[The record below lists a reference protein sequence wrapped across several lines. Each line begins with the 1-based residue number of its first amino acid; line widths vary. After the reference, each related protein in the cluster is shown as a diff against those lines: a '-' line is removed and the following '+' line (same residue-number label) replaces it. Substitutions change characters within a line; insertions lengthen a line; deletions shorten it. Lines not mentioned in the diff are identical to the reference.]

1 MTTLYPG
8 IENEHGFFSEHYL
21 STLFE
26 KDRRSWARGMD
37 LPPNPTLGT
46 LARGFHRSRHVLSGD
61 WSGVMPRAA
70 GEFQRTLLSF
80 LGYEREPARAA
91 VTLDR
96 LAGVPVL
103 GRVMRSSSQDAL
115 WLLEMRTRGGEDWG
129 LDPLE
134 LTYDPELYPEMELPL
149 PDKDWSVRRII
160 ESGVYGQSQSPRWVL
175 VASPAQLVLLDR
187 YKWAEERRLRF
198 DLDVILGEGH
208 TQSLQSL
215 RSLLHRES
223 LVPEGETRGMD
234 RFDEESRRHAQGVS
248 GDLKYA
254 LREAVELLGNEA
266 TQQLLARRRQRG
278 EVIWS
283 GPDALDAKQLTREC
297 RRYIYRLL
305 CLFFAEAHP
314 ELGDGGLRSPAYQA
328 GYSLE
333 LLREVETAR
342 LSEEGADT
350 FFLHA
355 SLVTLFEFRW
365 AGTPYHDVALLS
377 ERDTTHHDF
386 ELRPIGASLFDPDLT
401 PLLDQVHFPDRVLRR
416 VIELLSLS
424 RGGKSGRGRISY
436 AHLGVN
442 QLGSVYEALLSFEG
456 FFAPE
461 DLVEVKR
468 AGDKAPD
475 VLDRAWFVS
484 RARIGDYVR
493 DEIVHDGPKPR
504 VVPKETFLYR
514 RTGYDREATASF
526 YTPESLTQ
534 STVRHAL
541 RERLKGISD
550 ADSLLTLRL
559 CEPAMGSGAFLIE
572 AVNQLAA
579 MYLDRKLKELD
590 QSLTPEARLREERR
604 VRGYLT
610 ARNAFGVDVNSEAR
624 ELGLMSLWLNCLE
637 PGSVPPDFDS
647 TLLLGNSI
655 LGTRREV
662 VCLEPRAKGRAYGLN
677 ENSLRSLEF
686 KEARGEGEVYHFLV
700 PLGEMV
706 EVQHKDLK
714 TLAPEIAPLG
724 QTWVTA
730 CQNLFTEAEYQVLL
744 WLSVVVDAL
753 WMEVAKVRAVWRR
766 KREEILPLPYP
777 HASSETSFT
786 LPPIFPNLGPV
797 KHMRV

>member
-1 MTTLYPG
+1 MATPYPG

-26 KDRRSWARGMD
+26 KDRRSWLRGVD
-37 LPPNPTLGT
+37 LPTGPTLGA
-46 LARGFHRSRHVLSGD
+46 LARGFHRSRHVLSQD

-80 LGYEREPARAA
+80 LGYEREPARAS

-103 GRVMRSSSQDAL
+103 SRILRSSTQDAL
-115 WLLEMRTRGGEDWG
+115 WLLEMRTRGEEEWG
-129 LDPLE
+129 ADPLE
-134 LTYDPELYPEMELPL
+134 LVYNPDLYPELDLPL
-149 PDKDWSVRRII
+149 PDGDWNVRWII
-160 ESGVYGQSQSPRWVL
+160 ESGVYGQSQPPRWVL
-175 VASPAQLVLLDR
+175 VASPYHLVLLDR

-198 DLDVILGEGH
+198 DLELILGEEH
-208 TQSLQSL
+208 AMSLQAL
-215 RSLLHRES
+215 RALLHRES

-254 LREAVELLGNEA
+254 LRETVELLGNEA
-266 TQQLLARRRQRG
+266 TQQLLARRRKRG
-278 EVIWS
+278 EAIWS
-283 GPDALDAKQLTREC
+283 GPDALDATKLTREC
-297 RRYIYRLL
+297 RRYVYRLL

-314 ELGDGGLRSPAYQA
+314 ELGGEGLRAPAYQA

-333 LLREVETAR
+333 LLREVETVR
-342 LSEEGADT
+342 LSEEEEDT
-350 FFLHA
+350 FFLHD
-355 SLVTLFEFRW
+355 SLATLFEFRW
-365 AGTPYHDVALLS
+365 AGTPYLKVELLQS
-377 ERDTTHHDF
+377 DITHHDF
-386 ELRPIGASLFDPDLT
+386 ELQPVGASLFDPDLT

-424 RGGKSGRGRISY
+424 QGGKSGRGRISY

-456 FFAPE
+456 FFARE

-468 AGDKAPD
+468 ARDDTPD
-475 VLDRAWFVS
+475 ALARAWFVS
-484 RARIGDYVR
+484 RARIEDEGYAT
-493 DEIVHDGPKPR
+493 DEIVHDGPEPR

-541 RERLKGISD
+541 RERLKGIAD
-550 ADSLLTLRL
+550 ADALLTLRL

-572 AVNQLAA
+572 AVNQMAK
-579 MYLDRKLKELD
+579 MYLDRKLQERGE
-590 QSLTPEARLREERR
+590 SLTPEAHQKELRR

-610 ARNAFGVDVNSEAR
+610 ARNAFGVDLNPEAR
-624 ELGLMSLWLNCLE
+624 ELGAMSLWLNCLE

-655 LGTRREV
+655 LGARREV
-662 VCLEPRAKGRAYGLN
+662 VRLKPQVKGRGYTLKTD
-677 ENSLRSLEF
+677 SLRSLDF
-686 KEARGEGEVYHFLV
+686 HDARTEGEVYHFLV
-700 PLGEMV
+700 PLGEMA
-706 EVQHKDLK
+706 EVRHKDLK
-714 TLAPEIAPLG
+714 AMAPDAVPLG
-724 QTWVTA
+724 RAWLKA
-730 CQNLFTEAEYQVLL
+730 CRKPFTETEYRVLR

-753 WMEVAKVRAVWRR
+753 WTEVAKVRAAWRR
-766 KREEILPLPYP
+766 RRDESLPQPYP
-777 HASSETSFT
+777 HTSSEMSFT
-786 LPPIFPNLGPV
+786 PPPIWAMLRPT
-797 KHMRV
+797 RV